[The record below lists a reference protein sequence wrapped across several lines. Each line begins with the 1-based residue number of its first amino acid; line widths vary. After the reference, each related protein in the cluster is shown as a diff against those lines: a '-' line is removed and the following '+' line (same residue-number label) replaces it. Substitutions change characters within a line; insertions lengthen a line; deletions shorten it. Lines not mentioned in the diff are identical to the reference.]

1 MNKFN
6 ILIAMLVCLNICG
19 CSDFLEEDP
28 KGKLTTDNFYNSESD
43 ARQAINGVYRRLS
56 DSWVTGYN
64 IKQIP
69 NDLLKRASW
78 DEASGLSNFTYG
90 SENTYIAGMWQ
101 NHYAVIKDCNS
112 VIDNVTANKEKINN
126 WERYVGQAHGI
137 RAFLYFDLVR
147 WFGDVPLVLTD
158 TKSLDGLEVTR
169 TPQKE
174 VFRQIIEDF
183 EYCIS
188 HTMDKGDTSKGY
200 QYGRLTKD
208 ACHGFLAK
216 VYLWLGSVAQRDGKE
231 ILGNAA
237 DNFEKSL
244 EHSSAVI
251 QGGRYKLVDYY
262 PDVFNAKTRDKAPD
276 EVLWCVQGLT
286 GDDTGTWT
294 GMMFG
299 IRGNQ
304 NLGGS
309 WDNISSS
316 DYHRMMYEPSDS
328 IRRLWNCPRMT
339 IQDDGTLW
347 GWDYKMYW
355 DTRGDQKLS
364 EATENN
370 NWLQWSI
377 GKFRRYP
384 LADPSSY
391 NYTNFGMDEPLLR
404 YADVLLMYAEAY
416 NEVNHGPG
424 DYRPSSGMDMSGI
437 SIQSAYDAVN
447 LVRKRPRIANEGIM
461 HQDVLPRKLITD
473 YATEVDE
480 CVPDWK
486 PGAYGYIY
494 DGVRTAWEYNRYG
507 DDYTAFRTEILNER
521 ARELVAESTD
531 RWCDLVRRGI
541 LVKQMQAWRQYNPF
555 ISNTEREIT
564 TPGAPENI
572 QSRNMLLPVPLSEI
586 DVNKNL
592 TQNPG
597 Y

>member
-112 VIDNVTANKEKINN
+112 VIDNVTTNKEKINN

-188 HTMDKGDTSKGY
+188 HTMDKDDTSKGY

-447 LVRKRPRIANEGIM
+447 LVRKRSRIANEGIM